1 MKKILVLLLSC
12 LILISSLVG
21 CKGKVDT
28 KEPISEPKEEKEVVL
43 GEPKILEFDLGEV
56 TLPQA
61 HGPEFPVR
69 LHGEIGVPSG
79 EGKHPIVFVFHGS
92 HPVTNIEKERYDL
105 GFTYLIEKLAAKGYL
120 TVSINVNAQY
130 VLDYYG
136 EPFQYERLTSIFN
149 SHLESLQKA
158 INGEDVGYGVDL
170 TKRGDT
176 TQVNL
181 IGHSRSGQGIVYIY
195 EDQVKRGNNNITSLL
210 SLAPSLVIAR
220 DRPYPDVPMGVVL
233 PELDG
238 DVIQLAGQD
247 IYEKLRFDDKRKS
260 WANVVY
266 LYGANHNFFNEEL
279 LKDDAKNAKNA
290 KNRSDFDIR
299 LSDIEQREF
308 FANYSLDFMN
318 KVYGKKVREGFS
330 VGENAPG
337 KMYGFKVL
345 TSLHKPDSL
354 VIVRPK
360 KETNLSNSLG
370 GKIVTSNIQIKN
382 IFESSFFKEDTAGP
396 FILPGIKKD
405 LDLLNISWKSKD
417 ASVGI
422 TLPDEFKD
430 ITGYDALSLYL
441 AVDPSNSLNKSGEN
455 QSMSLELV
463 DKKGKISKVVLD
475 ANTPALRYHP
485 GELASNEY
493 TSWWSTFTPLS
504 SVRIQLDSFEDVD
517 LKNIE
522 KINLL
527 FDQTPSGSIM
537 LAELSLMKK

>member
-12 LILISSLVG
+12 LMLISFSVG
-21 CKGKVDT
+21 CRERVDI
-28 KEPISEPKEEKEVVL
+28 KEPISEPKEEKELEL
-43 GEPKILEFDLGEV
+43 GDPKILEFDLGEV
-56 TLPQA
+56 TLPQTY
-61 HGPEFPVR
+61 GPEFPVR
-69 LHGEIGVPSG
+69 LHGEIGIPNG
-79 EGKHPIVFVFHGS
+79 DGKYPIVFVLHGS
-92 HPVTNIEKERYDL
+92 HPVTTVETERYDL
-105 GFTYLIEKLAAKGYL
+105 GFTYLIKKLASKGYL

-136 EPFQYERLTSIFN
+136 EPFEYERLTSIFN
-149 SHLESLQKA
+149 SHLEYLGKA
-158 INGEDVGYGVDL
+158 IHGEDVGYGVDL
-170 TKRGDT
+170 TEKGDT

-220 DRPYPDVPMGVVL
+220 DRPYPDRPMGVVL

-238 DVIQLAGQD
+238 DVTMLDGQD
-247 IYEKLRFDDKRKS
+247 IYETLRFDDKRKS
-260 WANVVY
+260 WANIVY

-279 LKDDAKNAKNA
+279 LKDDAEE
-290 KNRSDFDIR
+290 NRSAYGIR

-308 FANYSLDFMN
+308 FANYSLDFLN
-318 KVYGKKVREGFS
+318 KVYGKKVSKGFS
-330 VGENAPG
+330 IGENAPSEL
-337 KMYGFKVL
+337 YGFKVL

-354 VIVRPK
+354 VIVRPRK
-360 KETNLSNSLG
+360 DTNSSNSLG
-370 GKIVTSNIQIKN
+370 GKILASNTQIKN
-382 IFESSFFKEDTAGP
+382 VFESSFFKEDTAGP
-396 FILPGIKKD
+396 FILPGIKKE
-405 LDLLNISWKSKD
+405 LNLLNISWKSKD

-422 TLPDEFKD
+422 TIPDEFKD

-455 QSMSLELV
+455 QAMSVELV
-463 DKKGKISKVVLD
+463 DKKGNISKVVLD
-475 ANTPALRYHP
+475 ANTPALRYHQ
-485 GELASNEY
+485 GKILSNEY

-504 SVRIQLDSFEDVD
+504 SVRIQLDLFKDVD

-527 FDQTPSGSIM
+527 FDKTSSGSIM